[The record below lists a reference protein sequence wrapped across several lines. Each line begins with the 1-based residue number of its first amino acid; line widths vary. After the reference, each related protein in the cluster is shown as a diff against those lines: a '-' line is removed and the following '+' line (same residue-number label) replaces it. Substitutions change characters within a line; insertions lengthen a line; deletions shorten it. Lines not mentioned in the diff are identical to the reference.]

1 MNKLLLKSILQNPQ
15 MIKVKPAVSWFL
27 LQYLRRF
34 TLREFGGELVI
45 HSHLPSL
52 NSKAYTR
59 FINEHLLAQTTGPSH
74 AQIALTNACPQNC
87 PYCYNKNR
95 KGTLLDSREI
105 IETIGELKKIGVFWL
120 GLTGGEPLL
129 NRDIVKIISSCSDG
143 CTVKLFTTGYN
154 LTPALARD
162 LKKAGL
168 FSVSVSLDHHLE
180 AIHDA
185 GRNYQGA
192 YQTALQAINTLKET
206 GGLHVSVSTVL
217 SKEMIKDNTV
227 EEFIRFLI
235 KLGVDELWLS
245 EVKPSVA
252 DYWSED
258 SIITEQERLSLIS
271 LQDRYN
277 KDDKIT
283 INYLGHFE
291 DRSTFG
297 CAAGSKMIYID
308 AFGGVSPCVFTPITF
323 GNIKERNIQAIVE
336 DMQKL
341 FPGQDSCFIN
351 ENYRLIKKY
360 STGKAFL
367 NEEESLR
374 MLEEVKFGPQS
385 RFFKIL
391 KKGKG
396 NES

>member
-15 MIKVKPAVSWFL
+15 MIRVKPAVIWFL

-34 TLREFGGELVI
+34 TLKEIGGELII

-95 KGTLLDSREI
+95 KGILLDSVEI
-105 IETIGELKKIGVFWL
+105 IETVNELKRMGVFWL

-129 NRDIVKIISSCSDG
+129 NKDIVKIVSSSSDG
-143 CTVKLFTTGYN
+143 CAIKLFTTGYS

-168 FSVSVSLDHHLE
+168 FSVAVSLDHHLKE
-180 AIHDA
+180 IHDA
-185 GRNYQGA
+185 NRNFQGA
-192 YQTALQAINTLKET
+192 YKTALQAIKMLKET
-206 GGLHVSVSTVL
+206 DGLHVSVSTVL
-217 SKEMIKDNTV
+217 SKEMINNNAV
-227 EEFIRFLI
+227 EEFICFLI
-235 KLGVDELWLS
+235 NLGVDELWLS

-252 DYWSED
+252 DYWVEE
-258 SIITEQERLSLIS
+258 SIITEEERLSLIS

-277 KDDKIT
+277 KDNKIT

-291 DRSTFG
+291 DKSTFG

-336 DMQKL
+336 DVQKL
-341 FPGQDSCFIN
+341 FPGQDTCFIN
-351 ENYRLIKKY
+351 ENFRLIRKHG
-360 STGKAFL
+360 TGKAFL
-367 NEEESLR
+367 NEEESLL
-374 MLEEVKFGPQS
+374 MLKEVKFNPQP
-385 RFFKIL
+385 RFFELL
-391 KKGKG
+391 KKGEG
-396 NES
+396 Q